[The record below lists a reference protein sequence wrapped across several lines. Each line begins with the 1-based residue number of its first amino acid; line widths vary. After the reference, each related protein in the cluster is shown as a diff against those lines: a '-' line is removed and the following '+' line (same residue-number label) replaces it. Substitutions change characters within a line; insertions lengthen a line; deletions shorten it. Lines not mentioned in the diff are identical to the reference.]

1 MRKNQ
6 LNNHYANNDRSMPN
20 GDPRDFR
27 AFPAGSLP
35 RLRFGRRVAC
45 KVLIKN
51 DFSMKGEPQKKF
63 YPEFPYAAGKGR
75 GGPTRLERADGL
87 RNREPAICHASAD
100 CKKRR
105 RLVAPVCQEHL
116 QTSLV
121 SGSSRS
127 EFPCPSVISS
137 AESGQTASRR
147 SMAAASMFS
156 GSRRLVPDLRPLTCH
171 MPPPYRLGIFGGN

>member
-1 MRKNQ
+1 MIGRCQ
-6 LNNHYANNDRSMPN
+6 TAIRGIFELPCR
-20 GDPRDFR
+20 
-27 AFPAGSLP
+27 FPAAPSIRPESRVQGFDQK
-35 RLRFGRRVAC
+35 RLFDEGRTA
-45 KVLIKN
+45 
-51 DFSMKGEPQKKF
+51 KKI
-63 YPEFPYAAGKGR
+63 YPEFPCAAGKGR

-87 RNREPAICHASAD
+87 RNREPAICHASTD

-171 MPPPYRLGIFGGN
+171 MAPLYRLGIFGGN